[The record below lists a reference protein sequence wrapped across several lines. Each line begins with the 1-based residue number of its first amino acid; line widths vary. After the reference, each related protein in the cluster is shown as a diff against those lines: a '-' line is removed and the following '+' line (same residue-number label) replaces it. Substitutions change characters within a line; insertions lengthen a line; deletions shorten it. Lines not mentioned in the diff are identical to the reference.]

1 MGEHTTLDREIVD
14 IVQFLRKNGVQHF
27 RVTDGVID
35 VKFHPPGQ
43 AMAYSYDESDS
54 THSDE
59 TSNYTLDKDTN

>member
-35 VKFHPPGQ
+35 VKFHSPAP
-43 AMAYSYDESDS
+43 AEVYAYGDSDN

-59 TSNYTLDKDTN
+59 TSNYSLDKDTN